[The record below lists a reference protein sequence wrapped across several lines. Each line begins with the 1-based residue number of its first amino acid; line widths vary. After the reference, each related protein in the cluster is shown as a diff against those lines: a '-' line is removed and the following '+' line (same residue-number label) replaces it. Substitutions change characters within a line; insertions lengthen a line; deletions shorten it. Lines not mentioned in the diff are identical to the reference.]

1 MAYPA
6 QYRYTK
12 DHEWISAAGGIATIG
27 ITDYA
32 QHELG
37 DVVFVDLPKP
47 GAKIE
52 AGKSFGTVESVKA
65 VSEIYAP
72 AAGEVIEANGELQNA
87 PEKINS
93 DPHGSAWLIKVRL
106 ANPAD
111 VNSLMD
117 AAAYENFFS
126 RKGKTAPT
134 EWVTPPEPSRT
145 PGNARR
151 YRGQF
156 HG

>member
-1 MAYPA
+1 MAYPK

-12 DHEWISAAGGIATIG
+12 EHEWVDAKGNLATIG

-37 DVVFVDLPKP
+37 DVVFVELPKP

-52 AGKSFGTVESVKA
+52 TGKTFGTVESVKA

-72 AAGEVIEANGELQNA
+72 AAGEVIEVNAELQNT

-93 DPHGSAWLIKVRL
+93 DPHGAAWLIKVRL
-106 ANPAD
+106 ANAAELGK
-111 VNSLMD
+111 LMD
-117 AAAYENFFS
+117 AAAYEAYIADKAKETS
-126 RKGKTAPT
+126 A
-134 EWVTPPEPSRT
+134 
-145 PGNARR
+145 
-151 YRGQF
+151 
-156 HG
+156 

>member
-1 MAYPA
+1 MDPENL
-6 QYRYTK
+6 RYTK
-12 DHEWISAAGGIATIG
+12 EHEWVDAKGDLATIG

-37 DVVFVDLPKP
+37 DVVFVELPKP

-72 AAGEVIEANGELQNA
+72 ATGEVVEANAALHDT
-87 PEKINS
+87 PEKINT
-93 DPHGSAWLIKVRL
+93 DPHGAAWLIKVRL

-111 VNSLMD
+111 VAKLMD
-117 AAAYENFFS
+117 AAAYEAYVAE
-126 RKGKTAPT
+126 KAKET
-134 EWVTPPEPSRT
+134 
-145 PGNARR
+145 
-151 YRGQF
+151 
-156 HG
+156 